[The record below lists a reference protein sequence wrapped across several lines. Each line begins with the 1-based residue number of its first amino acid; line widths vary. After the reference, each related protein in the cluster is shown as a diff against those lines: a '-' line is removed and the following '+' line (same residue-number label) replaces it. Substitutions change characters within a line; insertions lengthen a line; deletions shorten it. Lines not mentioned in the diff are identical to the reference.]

1 LPPSDALSVDAPL
14 SLKEKAHPLRGG
26 TPWTERVVET
36 LLTGCGGL
44 SILTTCGIIGVLFF
58 EAFEFLQDVSLAQLL
73 FDTQWTPLFSEKHF
87 GIWPLLC
94 GTLVTSAIA
103 IAVAVPL
110 GLFSAIYLSEF
121 ATAGRRR
128 ALKPALEILAGVPTI
143 VYGYFALVTVTP
155 FLQRLIPG
163 VAGFN
168 GLSAGLV
175 MGIMITPLVAS
186 LTEDALFAVPRSLR
200 ECAYAL
206 GAGKMQT
213 IVRVVLPAAM
223 SGIAS
228 SIILALSRAVGE
240 TMVVA
245 IAAGQ
250 QPRLTMDPRGSLA
263 TMTTYIVQVSMG
275 DTPTGTIEFRTIFV
289 IGSVL
294 FLITLSMNIVSHKL
308 AKRFREA

>member
-1 LPPSDALSVDAPL
+1 LQPSETLSVTAPL
-14 SLKEKAHPLRGG
+14 DTSGSGHPLRGG
-26 TPWTERVVET
+26 TPIGERIVEA
-36 LLTGCGGL
+36 LLTACGAL
-44 SILTTCGIIGVLFF
+44 SILTTGGIIGVLFF
-58 EAFEFLQDVSLAQLL
+58 EAFEFFQDVSLRQLL
-73 FDTQWTPLFSEKHF
+73 LDTQWTPLFADKHF
-87 GIWPLLC
+87 GIWPLVC

-103 IAVAVPL
+103 VAVAVPL

-121 ATAGRRR
+121 ATTARRR
-128 ALKPALEILAGVPTI
+128 ALKPALEVLAGVPTI

-155 FLQRLIPG
+155 LLQRLLPG

-200 ECAYAL
+200 EGAYAL

-213 IVRVVLPAAM
+213 ILRVVLPAAM

-250 QPRLTMDPRGSLA
+250 QPQLTMDPRGSLA

-275 DTPTGTIEFRTIFV
+275 DTPTGTVEFRTIFV
-289 IGSVL
+289 IGAVL
-294 FLITLSMNIVSHKL
+294 FLMTLSMNIVSHRL
-308 AKRFREA
+308 ARRFREA